1 VYADGIGNLDFEEGS
16 RICFIQDVDG
26 NQWEDLVGIYRSIMF
41 YKIEEAKGLS
51 FLREGGV
58 THVTG

>member
-1 VYADGIGNLDFEEGS
+1 MYANGIRNLDFEEGN
-16 RICFIQDVDG
+16 RICFIQDVNG

-41 YKIEEAKGLS
+41 YKIEEVEGFS